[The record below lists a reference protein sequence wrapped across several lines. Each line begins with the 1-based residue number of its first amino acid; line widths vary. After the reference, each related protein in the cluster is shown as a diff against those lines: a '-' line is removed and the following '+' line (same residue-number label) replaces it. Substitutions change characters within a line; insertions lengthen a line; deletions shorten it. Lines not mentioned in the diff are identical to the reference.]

1 MSDINILSTDG
12 DKEKPEHEKMPKD
25 SFEPGRE
32 YEVSLGGRAL
42 YSAEVTKFSGG
53 CWATIKV
60 VKPLDE
66 TLAADYPAGATFDI
80 KVAQY
85 DFD

>member
-1 MSDINILSTDG
+1 MSTEILSTDG
-12 DKEKPEHEKMPKD
+12 DKTKPTHDKMPME
-25 SFEPGRE
+25 SFEPGRA
-32 YEVSLGGRAL
+32 YDVSLNGHAL

-85 DFD
+85 EFE

>member
-1 MSDINILSTDG
+1 MSTTNILTTDG
-12 DKEKPEHEKMPKD
+12 DKSRPEHDKMPAD
-25 SFEPGRE
+25 AFEAGKA
-32 YEVSLGGRAL
+32 YDISLNGHAL

-53 CWATIKV
+53 CWATVRV

-66 TLAADYPAGATFDI
+66 TLAADYPPGATFDI

-85 DFD
+85 EFA